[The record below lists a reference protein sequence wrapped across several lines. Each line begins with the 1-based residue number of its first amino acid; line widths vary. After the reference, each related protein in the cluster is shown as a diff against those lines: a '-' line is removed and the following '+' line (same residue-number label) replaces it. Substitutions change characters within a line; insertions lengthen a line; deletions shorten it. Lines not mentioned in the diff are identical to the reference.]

1 MFFYQIDLFSKKANI
16 NKGLAKIKE
25 LKNPK

>member
-1 MFFYQIDLFSKKANI
+1 MFFYQVDLFIKKADI
-16 NKGLAKIKE
+16 NKGPAKIKE